1 MLEDKIPPTEGNTKW
16 FVHDRFGMFIH
27 WGLYAMPARHEWVK
41 SYEKIPEEHYEKYFR
56 YFDPD
61 LFDPKEWAESAYNAG
76 MRYFVITT
84 KHHEGFCLW
93 DSNLTDYKATN
104 TAAGRDLLKET
115 IAAFRDIGMKI
126 GLYHSLLDWH
136 HPQYTPDI
144 CHPYHEDPAFLTQAE
159 ERDIQKYVDYLHAQ
173 TKELLTNYG
182 KIDILWYDF
191 SIEATGGFPAKGKD
205 VWRSEELIRT
215 IRKLQPEIMINNRL
229 DVPADVETPEQ
240 CQPREWVM
248 VDGKPRIWE
257 ACQTFSGSW
266 GYHRDEESWK
276 SVEMLV
282 KMLIDSVSKGGN
294 LLLNVGPNARGQFDD
309 RARKSLD
316 GMGKW
321 MYLHNRSIYGC
332 TQAPE
337 EYCCPQDCRLTWH
350 PEKKRLYIH
359 IFSWPFK
366 QLHFDNAAGKIQYA
380 QLLNDGSEI
389 QMEEKDGTIMFLLP
403 VKKPD
408 AAVPVIE
415 VMLE

>member
-1 MLEDKIPPTEGNTKW
+1 MLEDKIPPTEGNTEW

-41 SYEKIPEEHYEKYFR
+41 SYEKIPENHYEKYFR

-61 LFDPKEWAESAYNAG
+61 LFNPNEWAETAYRAG

-93 DSNLTDYKATN
+93 DSAHTDFKATN
-104 TAAGRDLLKET
+104 TAVGRDLLKE
-115 IAAFRDIGMKI
+115 IVAAFRNRGMKI

-136 HPQYTPDI
+136 HHQYTPDV
-144 CHPYHEDPAFLTQAE
+144 CHPYHEDPAFLEQAKG
-159 ERDIQKYVDYLHAQ
+159 RDMQAYVEYLHAQ
-173 TKELLTNYG
+173 TRELLTNYG

-191 SIEATGGFPAKGKD
+191 SVEEAGGFPAKGKA
-205 VWRSEELIRT
+205 VWRSEELIRM

-229 DVPADVETPEQ
+229 DVPADMETPEQ
-240 CQPREWVM
+240 YQPREWVM
-248 VDGKPRIWE
+248 LDGKPRVWE

-282 KMLIDSVSKGGN
+282 RMLIECVSKGGN
-294 LLLNVGPNARGQFDD
+294 LLLNVGPNARGRFDE
-309 RARKSLD
+309 RAKRALD
-316 GMGKW
+316 GMGEW
-321 MYLHNRSIYGC
+321 MYLHKRSIYGC

-337 EYCCPQDCRLTWH
+337 EFGCPRDCRLTYH
-350 PEKKRLYIH
+350 PKKKRLYIH

-366 QLHFDNAAGKIQYA
+366 QLYFDNAAGKIQYA

-389 QMEEKDGTIMFLLP
+389 QIEEKDGTAVFSLP
-403 VKKPD
+403 VKQPD
-408 AAVPVIE
+408 VTIPVIE
-415 VMLE
+415 LMLE